1 MPDLNSLLKISFDE
15 LRVQMLGTQVA
26 FGFQFQSLFQ
36 DRLLIS
42 AVAIQAAALIGLSFI
57 VLTLG
62 LLIAA
67 PAIHRIAD
75 EGQAT
80 ERTRRLTAA
89 LARFA
94 LATLAI
100 ALASTVFMTVAT
112 EFDQEW
118 GVIAAVSTAI
128 VSLLA
133 WQVWGVFLRRRT
145 RPSKRSSSMKETR
158 ASVHDRI
165 DYVLTEARVMLP
177 GAQALLGF
185 QLIVPLMKAFE
196 GLPDSARAIHF
207 AALILVALAIVLL
220 ISPAAIHRIAFQGAD
235 DERFLRIGSRTI
247 TAALIPLALGIASEL
262 YVAST
267 RLLPGSQAGVWTA
280 LGASGVLFGFWYVL
294 PLALR
299 RTLSARRQKEA
310 AISGGF

>member
-1 MPDLNSLLKISFDE
+1 MPDLNSLLKISLDE
-15 LRVQMLGTQVA
+15 LRMQMLGTQVA

-36 DRLLIS
+36 ERLHIS
-42 AVAIQAAALIGLSFI
+42 AVAVQAAALVGLSFTI
-57 VLTLG
+57 LTLG
-62 LLIAA
+62 ALIMA

-75 EGQAT
+75 AGQAC
-80 ERTRRLTAA
+80 ERTRRLTSM

-94 LATLAI
+94 LVTLAI
-100 ALASTVFMTVAT
+100 ALASTVFLTVTT
-112 EFDQEW
+112 EFGRQK
-118 GVIAAVSTAI
+118 GAVAAIAMAI

-133 WQVWGVFLRRRT
+133 WQAWGVLLRRGT
-145 RPSKRSSSMKETR
+145 RPLERSMNMKETH

-196 GLPDSARAIHF
+196 ALPNSVRAIHF
-207 AALILVALAIVLL
+207 AALLLIALAIVLL

-235 DERFLRIGSRTI
+235 DERFLRLGSRII
-247 TAALIPLALGIASEL
+247 TAAFVPLALGVASEL
-262 YVAST
+262 YVAT
-267 RLLPGSQAGVWTA
+267 ARLLPGSPAAVWTA
-280 LGASGVLFGFWYVL
+280 VGAICILLALWYVV

-299 RTLSARRQKEA
+299 S
-310 AISGGF
+310 